1 MMRIVA
7 RGAEVSKIDEL
18 IEGIEDVQF
27 SRSGVVMASEAH
39 TDDLTG
45 DTIIPLAESAKLLVD
60 VVKNRADQTAKADAG
75 KIRPTLVPT
84 EAIRAIAVIRGY
96 GNARYP
102 NGGENNWKQVEP
114 QRYRDAMYRHLLAYV
129 DDPYGVDEESGLPH
143 LWHLITN
150 AAFLCELEKEA
161 LSEK

>member
-1 MMRIVA
+1 MTECYA
-7 RGAEVSKIDEL
+7 RGAEKVSRIDER
-18 IEGIEDVQF
+18 IEGIEEVQF
-27 SRSGVVMASEAH
+27 GKKAKGGVVRASEAH
-39 TDDLTG
+39 TDDLSS
-45 DTIIPLAESAKLLVD
+45 DTINPLAEGARLLL
-60 VVKNRADQTAKADAG
+60 KTMDQSAKADAG

-96 GNARYP
+96 GNAKYP

-114 QRYRDAMYRHLLAYV
+114 QRYRDALYRHLLAYV
-129 DDPYGVDEESGLPH
+129 DDPHGVDEESGYPH